1 MKKNVAILGSTGSIG
16 KTLIN
21 ILKKDKKNFNV
32 VLLTSNTNHNDLL
45 KQANLFNV
53 KNLII
58 TNPVSFNH
66 IKKKK
71 FKKKI
76 NIYNNFNN
84 LDKIFIKKIDYIM
97 SAISGIAGLEPTCK
111 IIKYSKKIAV
121 ANKEAIIC
129 GWNIIK
135 KDLKKY
141 KTEFV
146 PVDSE
151 HFSAYFGI
159 KGFSIKE
166 INKIYLTASGGPFLN
181 YPLNKFKRINKTM
194 ALKHPNWKMGG
205 KISIDS
211 ATMMNKVFEIIE
223 AKNIFDISYKKLSIL
238 VHPSSYVHSII
249 NFKNGMTK
257 LIVHDTDMKIPIQNT
272 LNSNFKDI
280 PIFSELNFNRLSN
293 LNFQK
298 VNIKKFPVV
307 KILDKLPVMSSLYET
322 LIVSTNDKL
331 VNLFLNEQIK
341 FLDIQKY
348 LFIILNDKKFKK
360 LKKIKPKNVREIID
374 LDKYLHTKIM
384 KLIYK
389 QA

>member
-1 MKKNVAILGSTGSIG
+1 
-16 KTLIN
+16 
-21 ILKKDKKNFNV
+21 
-32 VLLTSNTNHNDLL
+32 
-45 KQANLFNV
+45 
-53 KNLII
+53 
-58 TNPVSFNH
+58 
-66 IKKKK
+66 
-71 FKKKI
+71 
-76 NIYNNFNN
+76 
-84 LDKIFIKKIDYIM
+84 M

-159 KGFSIKE
+159 KGFPVKE

-181 YPLNKFKRINKTM
+181 YPLNKFKRINRTM

-272 LNSNFKDI
+272 LNSNFKDM